1 MVVVVNPR
9 LRRDIKMDTQ
19 SILAA
24 VSEEIARLEQVK
36 VLLSAGT
43 GRVPDTSFRFGAKPR
58 KKRVMSKEARE
69 RIAAAQRKRWAAQKK
84 AAK

>member
-1 MVVVVNPR
+1 
-9 LRRDIKMDTQ
+9 MDTQ

-24 VSEEIARLEQVK
+24 VSDEIARLEQVK
-36 VLLSAGT
+36 ALLTT
-43 GRVPDTSFRFGAKPR
+43 GGGKRLAATSFSFGAKPR
-58 KKRVMSKEARE
+58 KKRVLSKEARE

>member
-1 MVVVVNPR
+1 
-9 LRRDIKMDTQ
+9 MDTQ

-36 VLLSAGT
+36 ALLSAGG
-43 GRVPDTSFRFGAKPR
+43 GRVSATSFPFGAKPR
-58 KKRVMSKEARE
+58 KRVLSKEARE

>member
-1 MVVVVNPR
+1 
-9 LRRDIKMDTQ
+9 MDTQ

-43 GRVPDTSFRFGAKPR
+43 GRVPATSFRFGAKPR

-69 RIAAAQRKRWAAQKK
+69 RIAAAQRKRWAAQQK
-84 AAK
+84 AAR

>member
-1 MVVVVNPR
+1 
-9 LRRDIKMDTQ
+9 MDTQ

-36 VLLSAGT
+36 TLLSAGT
-43 GRVPDTSFRFGAKPR
+43 GRVPATSFPFGAKPH